1 MERENYLATQ
11 WTQLRVPPTRSGAEV
26 VSYSPCPHCGF
37 QLAEVHLQALRPG
50 GRSQIECPICG
61 LRSSDNGADDGV
73 ALSEAERA
81 DRLTRWLHDHG
92 YDPER
97 VYKRWGFR
105 VADFFA
111 KGSV

>member
-1 MERENYLATQ
+1 MESDGLLATQ
-11 WTQLRVPPTRSGAEV
+11 WMQLRVPPTRNGAEV

-37 QLAEVHLQALRPG
+37 QLAEVHLPTLRPG
-50 GRSQIECPICG
+50 GRGQIACPICG
-61 LRSSDNGADDGV
+61 LRSSDNGAEGGSS
-73 ALSEAERA
+73 LSDSERA
-81 DRLTRWLHDHG
+81 DRLTRWLQDHG

-111 KGSV
+111 AGAA